1 MLFRTRER
9 LVLALFFC
17 SGATGLVYEILWSK
31 FLSQMFGST
40 IYAQT
45 VVLATFMGGLA
56 IGNRL
61 FGRWAARLEH
71 PVRGYGGLELA
82 IGAYAWCFPPLD
94 RWIDLVF
101 VGLGTS
107 IAEYTALVLALK
119 ALLSITLLLVPT
131 ILMGGTLPLLAA
143 WLQKYTLDAGRRTAK
158 FYSTNSLGAVAGA
171 ALAGFWL
178 VQHCGMVGAVRDT
191 AMANLVIGILALATS
206 RLAAPKPPP
215 AGKNTAPAQN
225 PAASAETVRWAGAIV
240 ALTGAISMS
249 LEVLASR
256 SLVLVYGSSLQSFAV
271 VLIAFI
277 LGIGL
282 GSAWIASP
290 KRTLPSNEKTIVVL
304 LSVAGSWI
312 ALWMFN
318 FEGAIDLY
326 RLARIGLSQTNIGY
340 DYYQVLTTVLAVGLL
355 GVPAA
360 CTGAILPLIIRAVST
375 EDTALGRQIGTL
387 LTWNTLGAVLGTLF
401 TGFALMPLLGLRN
414 ALAAVALVC
423 ALLAL
428 VAAWRVQW
436 KPGAGGAAMVAGL
449 AGCLFFFG
457 GENWR
462 SVMSAAPFRL
472 RETQL
477 AADEFSHRRQT
488 VKILS
493 YEDAADATVSVESDE
508 DGLITLRVNG
518 KPDASVA
525 GGGDLTTQFLLAH
538 LPMLVKPDA
547 KDVFVLGFGSGVTAG
562 ALISYPVNRIVVAEN
577 CVPVIRAAKFFEQ
590 WNRRVLHDPRTRLW
604 QEDARTVLKLSP
616 QHYDVIITEPSNP
629 WTVGVGSVFSREY
642 YALAASRLKPGGI
655 IAQWFHTY
663 EMSAP
668 ILGLVLRTF
677 SSVFPNIEVWD
688 TGSGDIVLLGSLQ
701 PWPSGPEVF
710 QKGFAIDGVRSDM
723 ALIGIHS
730 PEALLARQ
738 LASQQTG
745 FAIADNGP
753 LQSDLFPI
761 LEYEAPRAFYIGDQT
776 SILNFFDERTQQQ
789 LLAPPGKLALLKAL
803 PMDDV
808 QAVFVNFPSVNN
820 QLAYCLNNPTQ
831 SASLPC
837 VFTPGSPQV
846 AIPAIPE
853 SIGSVAE
860 DELHRAG
867 ALVEGSTEQRREAI
881 DLIETVVRND
891 HTTGS
896 WPAAEWAALAATIA
910 VNIGDAQKAMEL
922 AALAVQ
928 INSDNSPEGYIA
940 RVIEREVNGTSSSA
954 ADQWQIQQSS
964 SSK

>member
-1 MLFRTRER
+1 MLFRTRMQ

-61 FGRWAARLEH
+61 FGRWASRLEH
-71 PVRGYGGLELA
+71 PVCGYGGLELA
-82 IGAYAWCFPPLD
+82 IGAYALCFPALD
-94 RWIDLVF
+94 RWIDFVF

-107 IAEYTALVLALK
+107 IVEYTVPLLTLK
-119 ALLSITLLLVPT
+119 ALLSVSVLLVPT

-143 WLQKYTLDAGRRTAK
+143 WLQKCTPDAGRRTAR
-158 FYSTNSLGAVAGA
+158 FYSINSFGAVAGA

-178 VQHCGMVGAVRDT
+178 VQSFGMVAAVQRT
-191 AMANLVIGILALATS
+191 AIVNLVIGILALALN
-206 RLAAPKPPP
+206 RAAPLKPQPDD
-215 AGKNTAPAQN
+215 KDKAPAPG
-225 PAASAETVRWAGAIV
+225 PAASAETVRWAGFIV
-240 ALTGAISMS
+240 AISGAVSMG

-290 KRTLPSNEKTIVVL
+290 RRTSGTSEKLMVVF
-304 LSVAGSWI
+304 LSVAGGWI
-312 ALWMFN
+312 ALWLFN
-318 FEGAIDLY
+318 FEWPVNLY
-326 RLARIGLSQTNIGY
+326 RFARMGLASNGVGY
-340 DYYQVLTTVLAVGLL
+340 DYYQVFITLLALGIL

-360 CTGAILPLIIRAVST
+360 CIGAILPLIIRVISPQG
-375 EDTALGRQIGTL
+375 TALVEQIGTL
-387 LTWNTLGAVLGTLF
+387 LTWNTLGAVIGTLF
-401 TGFALMPLLGLRN
+401 TGFVLMPLLGLRN

-428 VAAWRVQW
+428 VAAWRAQW
-436 KPGAGGAAMVAGL
+436 RLGAGGAASVAVL

-457 GENWR
+457 GEDWK
-462 SVMSAAPFRL
+462 SVMSAGVFRW
-472 RETQL
+472 RETQFYTDEL
-477 AADEFSHRRQT
+477 AHRKQY
-488 VKILS
+488 VKILF
-493 YEDAADATVSVESDE
+493 YEDAPDATVSVESDE
-508 DGLITLRVNG
+508 TGLLVLRING
-518 KPDASVA
+518 KPDASVP
-525 GGGDLTTQFLLAH
+525 GGSDLTTQFLLAH
-538 LPMLVKPDA
+538 LPMLVKPEA

-562 ALISYPVNRIVVAEN
+562 ALLSYPVSHVVVAEN
-577 CVPVIRAAKFFEQ
+577 CAPVIRAAKFFES
-590 WNRRVLHDPRTRLW
+590 WNHDVLHDPRTRLW

-616 QHYDVIITEPSNP
+616 QLYDVIITEPSNP

-642 YALAASRLKPGGI
+642 YELAASRLKPGGI

-677 SSVFPNIEVWD
+677 TSVFPNVEVWD

-710 QKGFAIDGVRSDM
+710 QKGFAIDGVRSDL

-738 LASQQTG
+738 LASQETG

-776 SILNFFDERTQQQ
+776 SILNLFDERTQQQ
-789 LLAPPGKLALLKAL
+789 LLAPAGKLAILKAL
-803 PMDDV
+803 PLDDV
-808 QAVFVNFPSVNN
+808 QAVLLNFHSINN
-820 QLAYCLNNPTQ
+820 QLADCLGNPAQ

-837 VFTPGSPQV
+837 VFIPGSPQV

-853 SIGSVAE
+853 SLDSDAE
-860 DELHRAG
+860 DELQQAG
-867 ALVEGSTEQRREAI
+867 ALIAGSPEQRREAI

-891 HTTGS
+891 HTTS
-896 WPAAEWAALAATIA
+896 PWPAVEWTTLAASIA
-910 VNIGDAQKAMEL
+910 LNIGDTHKAVEL
-922 AALAVQ
+922 ATLALQ
-928 INSDNSPEGYIA
+928 INTGNSPVGYIA
-940 RVIEREVNGTSSSA
+940 RVIEREVNETSGSA
-954 ADQWQIQQSS
+954 AEMPGD
-964 SSK
+964 K

>member
-1 MLFRTRER
+1 MLFRTRMQ

-61 FGRWAARLEH
+61 FGRWASRLEH

-82 IGAYAWCFPPLD
+82 IGAYAWCFPALD
-94 RWIDLVF
+94 QWMDRVF
-101 VGLGTS
+101 IGLGTP
-107 IAEYTALVLALK
+107 IAEYAILLLALK
-119 ALLSITLLLVPT
+119 ALLSVSVLLVPT

-143 WLQKYTLDAGRRTAK
+143 WLQKYTPDAGRRTAR
-158 FYSTNSLGAVAGA
+158 FYSINSFGAVAGA

-178 VQHCGMVGAVRDT
+178 VQSFGMVAAVQRT
-191 AMANLVIGILALATS
+191 AIMNLVIGLLALALS
-206 RLAAPKPPP
+206 RAIPPKPQPDD
-215 AGKNTAPAQN
+215 KDQAPAPG
-225 PAASAETVRWAGAIV
+225 PAASAETVRWAGVIV
-240 ALTGAISMS
+240 AITGAVSMG

-290 KRTLPSNEKTIVVL
+290 KRTSGASEKLMVVF
-304 LSVAGSWI
+304 LSVAGGWI

-318 FEGAIDLY
+318 LEGPVNLY
-326 RLARIGLSQTNIGY
+326 RFARIGLAPTGVGY
-340 DYYQVLTTVLAVGLL
+340 IYYQVLTTALALGII

-360 CTGAILPLIIRAVST
+360 CIGAILPLIMRTLSQPG
-375 EDTALGRQIGTL
+375 TALVEQIGIL

-401 TGFALMPLLGLRN
+401 TGFVLMPLLGLRN

-428 VAAWRVQW
+428 VAAWRVRW
-436 KPGAGGAAMVAGL
+436 RPGAGGAASVAIL
-449 AGCLFFFG
+449 AGGLFFFG
-457 GENWR
+457 SEDWK
-462 SVMSAAPFRL
+462 SVMSAGVFRL
-472 RETQL
+472 RETQFYAGEL
-477 AADEFSHRRQT
+477 AHRKQS
-488 VKILS
+488 VKILF
-493 YEDAADATVSVESDE
+493 YEDAPDATVSVESNDAN
-508 DGLITLRVNG
+508 LLVLRING
-518 KPDASVA
+518 KADASVP
-525 GGGDLTTQFLLAH
+525 GNSDLTTQFLLAH
-538 LPMLVKPDA
+538 LPMLVKPAA

-562 ALISYPVNRIVVAEN
+562 AVLSYPVSHVVVAEN
-577 CVPVIRAAKFFEQ
+577 CAPVIRAGKFFEP
-590 WNRRVLHDPRTRLW
+590 WNHHVLQDPRTRLC

-616 QHYDVIITEPSNP
+616 QLYDVIITEPSNP
-629 WTVGVGSVFSREY
+629 WTIGVGSVFSREY
-642 YALAASRLKPGGI
+642 YELAASRLKPGGLV
-655 IAQWFHTY
+655 AQWFHTY

-668 ILGLVLRTF
+668 VLGLVLRTF

-710 QKGFAIDGVRSDM
+710 QTGFAIDGVRADL

-745 FAIADNGP
+745 FAIADKGP

-776 SILNFFDERTQQQ
+776 TILNLFDERTQQQ
-789 LLAPPGKLALLKAL
+789 LLAPAGKLASLRAL
-803 PMDDV
+803 PLDDV
-808 QAVFVNFPSVNN
+808 QALFLNFPSVNN
-820 QLAYCLNNPTQ
+820 ELDYSLGNPAQ
-831 SASLPC
+831 GASLPC
-837 VFTPGSPQV
+837 VFVPGSPPV
-846 AIPAIPE
+846 AIPDIPE

-860 DELHRAG
+860 DELHQAG
-867 ALVEGSTEQRREAI
+867 ELAEGSTEQRREAI
-881 DLIETVVRND
+881 GLIETVIRND
-891 HTTGS
+891 HTTS
-896 WPAAEWAALAATIA
+896 PWPAAEWALLAASIA
-910 VNIGDAQKAMEL
+910 LNTGDANKAVEL
-922 AALAVQ
+922 AALAAQV
-928 INSDNSPEGYIA
+928 NTDNAPVGYIA
-940 RVIEREVNGTSSSA
+940 RVVERAGGKISSN
-954 ADQWQIQQSS
+954 
-964 SSK
+964 K

>member
-31 FLSQMFGST
+31 FLVQMFGST

-61 FGRWAARLEH
+61 FGRWAARLAH

-82 IGAYAWCFPPLD
+82 IGAYALFFPALD

-101 VGLGTS
+101 VGLGAS
-107 IAEYTALVLALK
+107 IADYTALLLALK
-119 ALLSITLLLVPT
+119 ALLSVTLLLVPT

-158 FYSTNSLGAVAGA
+158 FYSTNSFGAVAGA

-178 VQHCGMVGAVRDT
+178 VEHLGMVGAVRST
-191 AMANLVIGILALATS
+191 AVANLAIGILALATS
-206 RLAAPKPPP
+206 RTAPPQPP
-215 AGKNTAPAQN
+215 AEKNKAPAQN
-225 PAASAETVRWAGAIV
+225 PAVSAETVRWAGAIV
-240 ALTGAISMS
+240 ALTGAVSMS

-290 KRTLPSNEKTIVVL
+290 RRTRLSNEKIIVVFL
-304 LSVAGSWI
+304 AVAGGWI

-318 FEGAIDLY
+318 FEGAINLY
-326 RLARIGLSQTNIGY
+326 RIARLGLPQTAVGY
-340 DYYQVLTTVLAVGLL
+340 DYYQVLTTVLALGLL

-360 CTGAILPLIIRAVST
+360 CIGAILPLMIRAISQQGM
-375 EDTALGRQIGTL
+375 ALGQQIGIL
-387 LTWNTLGAVLGTLF
+387 LTWNTVGAVLGTLF
-401 TGFALMPLLGLRN
+401 AGFVLMPLLGLRN
-414 ALAAVALVC
+414 ALATVALIC

-428 VAAWRVQW
+428 VAAWRAHW
-436 KPGAGGAAMVAGL
+436 KPGASGAAVVAVL

-457 GENWR
+457 GEDWK
-462 SVMSAAPFRL
+462 SVMSSAPFRWH
-472 RETQL
+472 ETQFS
-477 AADEFSHRRQT
+477 ADEFIHRKQY

-493 YEDAADATVSVESDE
+493 YEDAADATVSVETNDA
-508 DGLITLRVNG
+508 GLITLRING

-538 LPMLVKPDA
+538 LPMLVRPDA

-562 ALISYPVNRIVVAEN
+562 ALLSYPVNHIVVAEN
-577 CVPVIRAAKFFEQ
+577 CAPVIRAAKFFEP
-590 WNRRVLHDPRTRLW
+590 WNHQVLHDPRTHLW

-616 QHYDVIITEPSNP
+616 QLYDVIITEPSNP

-642 YALAASRLKPGGI
+642 YELAASRLKPGGI
-655 IAQWFHTY
+655 VSQWFHTY

-677 SSVFPNIEVWD
+677 NSVFPNMEVWD

-701 PWPSGPEVF
+701 PWPSGPDVF
-710 QKGFAIDGVRSDM
+710 QQGFALDGVRSD
-723 ALIGIHS
+723 LSLVGIHS

-738 LASQQTG
+738 LASQRTS

-776 SILNFFDERTQQQ
+776 TILNLFDERTEQQ
-789 LLAPPGKLALLKAL
+789 LIAPAEKLAILRAL
-803 PMDDV
+803 PLDNV
-808 QAVFVNFPSVNN
+808 QAVFLDFPSVND
-820 QLAYCLNNPTQ
+820 QLAYCLNNPGPG
-831 SASLPC
+831 ASLPC
-837 VFTPGSPQV
+837 VFVPGSPSV
-846 AIPAIPE
+846 ALPAIPE
-853 SIGSVAE
+853 SIGSDAG

-867 ALVEGSTEQRREAI
+867 ALIEGSPAQRREAI

-891 HTTGS
+891 RTTSS
-896 WPAAEWAALAATIA
+896 WPAADWAALAASLA
-910 VNIGDAQKAMEL
+910 LNIGDIQKAVEM
-922 AALAVQ
+922 ASMAVQ
-928 INSDNSPEGYIA
+928 IDPDNLPAGYIA
-940 RVIEREVNGTSSSA
+940 RVVEREVTGTAGST
-954 ADQWQIQQSS
+954 ADQ
-964 SSK
+964 